1 MSDAEAAGGAHT
13 PYTITA
19 DEESEELA
27 PSGQFQDVHRIS
39 FTTPSGGHGYV
50 RIPDANYSA
59 ENVHQL
65 VQEKADEK
73 ERVLKLQGGTPPA
86 APPAA

>member
-1 MSDAEAAGGAHT
+1 MEAGSTPPGEHT

-19 DEESEELA
+19 DEESEELTPA
-27 PSGQFQDVHRIS
+27 GQFQDVHRIS

-50 RIPDANYSA
+50 RIPDASYSA
-59 ENVHQL
+59 ENVHQM

-73 ERVLKLQGGTPPA
+73 ERVLRLQGGTHPA
-86 APPAA
+86 RAPS